1 MQKSWSSPF
10 VENFDLAFHELKS
23 EYQEAPFRYF
33 TKWDIVSDLYSRM
46 KCLAELTEV
55 ETGRFTIG
63 KDGRWRQ
70 KKARTEN
77 IRTTPLHLGLGFE
90 KGERPRADISFV
102 DLSSMQFAV
111 TSRFSSKRPT
121 SVASWR
127 FSSGA
132 GLSVLLNTDIQYAR
146 RKNNQTGRYSKTDG
160 LKNLE
165 KEVVRELSNLRNW
178 DKSVLLL
185 VDNHGLYTKTELEVS
200 FSRKLKPYT
209 MKMYYLSPKS
219 GFFITGRRKER
230 EDQR

>member
-10 VENFDLAFHELKS
+10 VENFDSAFHDLKT

-33 TKWDIVSDLYSRM
+33 TKWDIVSDLYCSMRS
-46 KCLAELTEV
+46 LAELTEV

-70 KKARTEN
+70 KKARTGT
-77 IRTTPLHLGLGFE
+77 IQTTPLHLGMGFE
-90 KGERPRADISFV
+90 RGERSRADISFV

-111 TSRFSSKRPT
+111 TARFSRKRPT

-132 GLSVLLNTDIQYAR
+132 GVSVLLNSDIQYAK

-165 KEVVRELSNLRNW
+165 KEVLKEIANLRNW
-178 DKSVLLL
+178 DKSILLL
-185 VDNHGLYTKTELEVS
+185 VDNHGLYTKTELEAS
-200 FSRKLKPYT
+200 FSKKLRPYT
-209 MKMYYLSPKS
+209 MKMYYLSPRS
-219 GFFITGRRKER
+219 GFFITGRRKDR